1 MLTQRSTVFLVAVL
15 ALWRLYL
22 SAGLQLH
29 PDEAYY
35 WWWSRNLDVGYFDHP
50 PMVAYFIW
58 ISTVF
63 SNAELWVRLSGTLAS
78 LLMSGLM
85 WRLAMQLFQSVPVAA
100 GSVILFNTAPLI
112 QLGMVVITPD
122 VPLQLFCALSVCLF
136 WLTLHSQR
144 TWLWYALGVAFG
156 MALLSKYTAILL
168 IPCFLLYLLLTDDR
182 RWLKTAHPYQAALV
196 ALLCFLPVVWW
207 NSQNAW
213 VSFLFQ
219 LKNCVGGEGFA
230 LSKVAEYAAGQ
241 MLVSGP
247 LVWLLG
253 LYAAFVG
260 WRRKDK
266 ATLLLVCTAAPVIL
280 FFGVTSFIKVAYP
293 NWPALAY
300 FSLSILVSQYCLGGD
315 SKMTKM
321 LKIRR
326 ALWSTSMVS
335 TLALSFIATAHARF
349 GFLPLERYSPQ
360 WAAADATNA
369 FYGWRELGAE
379 LKRKSPNGF
388 AIAPSH
394 QLSAEIIYYTGA
406 SIKAQPDKNARPSQF
421 NLMHL
426 RYDRLDNDVLHVWT
440 DADIADFDRSSL
452 TSRHRNRFNV
462 YRDGRVVRSY
472 FIDWGSGVAFKAKK
486 PP

>member
-35 WWWSRNLDVGYFDHP
+35 WWWSRDLDVGYFDHP

-63 SNAELWVRLSGTLAS
+63 SNSELWVRLSGTVVA

-100 GSVILFNTAPLI
+100 GSVMLFNTAPMTL
-112 QLGMVVITPD
+112 LGMLVITPD
-122 VPLQLFCALSVCLF
+122 IPLLLFCALSIYLF
-136 WLTLHSQR
+136 WQTLRRQR

-168 IPCFLLYLLLTDDR
+168 IPCFLLYLLLTEDR
-182 RWLKTAHPYQAALV
+182 RWLKTVYPYLAALV
-196 ALLCFLPVVWW
+196 ALVCFLPVVWW

-230 LSKVAEYAAGQ
+230 FSKVAEYVAGQ

-247 LVWLLG
+247 LVLLLG

-300 FSLSILVSQYCLGGD
+300 FPLSILVSQFCLGGD
-315 SKMTKM
+315 SKVPKM
-321 LKIRR
+321 RR
-326 ALWSTSMVS
+326 ALWSAAVVS
-335 TLALSFIATAHARF
+335 TLALSLIATVHTRF

-360 WAAADATNA
+360 LAAADATNA

-379 LKRKSPNGF
+379 LKRKFPHGF
-388 AIAPSH
+388 AMTPSH

-406 SIKAQPDKNARPSQF
+406 SLGAQPDKTARPSQF
-421 NLMHL
+421 NLMHQPYDPWGKSLL
-426 RYDRLDNDVLHVWT
+426 RVRT
-440 DADIADFDRSSL
+440 DADGADLGPFSQAPGHHKHFD
-452 TSRHRNRFNV
+452 V
-462 YRDGRVVRSY
+462 YREERVVRRY
-472 FIDWGSGVAFKAKK
+472 LIDWGQAAYQAAER
-486 PP
+486 

>member
-1 MLTQRSTVFLVAVL
+1 MLTPRATVFLVAAL

-35 WWWSRNLDVGYFDHP
+35 WLWSRYLDVGYFDHP

-58 ISTVF
+58 ISTFF
-63 SNAELWVRLSGTLAS
+63 SDSELWVRFSGTGVS

-100 GSVILFNTAPLI
+100 GSVMLFNCYPLT
-112 QLGMVVITPD
+112 QLGMLVITPD
-122 VPLQLFCALSVCLF
+122 TPLLLFCALSIYLF
-136 WLTLHSQR
+136 WQALHSQH
-144 TWLWYALGVAFG
+144 TWLWYALGVAYG

-168 IPCFLLYLLLTDDR
+168 IPCFLLYLPLTQDR
-182 RWLKTAHPYQAALV
+182 RWLRTVYPYLAALV
-196 ALLCFLPVVWW
+196 ALACFLPVVVW
-207 NSQNAW
+207 NSRNAW

-219 LKNCVGGEGFA
+219 LKSSVGGEGLA

-241 MLVSGP
+241 MLVTGP

-253 LYAAFVG
+253 LHAAIVG
-260 WRRKDK
+260 VWRKDK
-266 ATLLLVCTAAPVIL
+266 AILLLVCTSAPVIL

-300 FSLSILVSQYCLGGD
+300 FPLCILLSQYCLGGD
-315 SKMTKM
+315 SKK
-321 LKIRR
+321 RR
-326 ALWSTSMVS
+326 ALWYAAVAS
-335 TLALSFIATAHARF
+335 TLALSLIATVHARF
-349 GFLPLERYSPQ
+349 SVIPLERYSPQ

-379 LKRKSPNGF
+379 LKSKSPHGF
-388 AIAPSH
+388 AMTPSH

-406 SIKAQPDKNARPSQF
+406 SLWAQPVKTARPSQF
-421 NLMHL
+421 NLISL
-426 RYDRLDNDVLHVWT
+426 PYDLWDQGWLHVWT
-440 DADIADFDRSSL
+440 DADGADFGPSSPAP
-452 TSRHRNRFNV
+452 SHRNHLDV
-462 YRDGRVVRSY
+462 YREGRVVRSY
-472 FIDWGSGVAFKAKK
+472 QMDWGQTAFNPSSPGK
-486 PP
+486 

>member
-1 MLTQRSTVFLVAVL
+1 MLTQRATVFLVAVL

-35 WWWSRNLDVGYFDHP
+35 WWWSRHLDTGYFDHP

-58 ISTVF
+58 ISTFF
-63 SNAELWVRLSGTLAS
+63 SSSELWVRLSGTVVL

-85 WRLAMQLFQSVPVAA
+85 WRLAMQLFQSERVAA
-100 GSVILFNTAPLI
+100 GSVILFNSSPLI

-122 VPLQLFCALSVCLF
+122 VPLLLFCALSICLF
-136 WLTLHSQR
+136 WQTLHSQR
-144 TWLWYALGVAFG
+144 TWLWYALGGAFG

-168 IPCFLLYLLLTDDR
+168 IPCFLLYLLLTEDR
-182 RWLKTAHPYQAALV
+182 RWLKTVYPYLAALV
-196 ALLCFLPVVWW
+196 ALVCFLPVVVW
-207 NSQNAW
+207 NSRNAW

-230 LSKVAEYAAGQ
+230 LSKVAEYFAGQ
-241 MLVSGP
+241 MLVTGP

-253 LYAAFVG
+253 MYAAMVG
-260 WRRKDK
+260 VCRKDK

-300 FSLSILVSQYCLGGD
+300 FSLSILVSQHCLGGD
-315 SKMTKM
+315 SKMPKTPKV
-321 LKIRR
+321 RR
-326 ALWSTSMVS
+326 VLWSAAVVS
-335 TLALSFIATAHARF
+335 TLALSLIATVHARF
-349 GFLPLERYSPQ
+349 SFLPLGRYAPQ

-379 LKRKSPNGF
+379 LKSKFPNGF
-388 AIAPSH
+388 AITPSH

-406 SIKAQPDKNARPSQF
+406 SVLAQPAKTARPSQF
-421 NLMHL
+421 NLLHL
-426 RYDRLDNDVLHVWT
+426 PYDPWGKGWLHVWT
-440 DADIADFDRSSL
+440 DADGADFGPSSL
-452 TSRHRNRFNV
+452 APGHHKHFDV
-462 YRDGRVVRSY
+462 YREGRVVRSY
-472 FIDWGSGVAFKAKK
+472 FID
-486 PP
+486 